1 MIALARQRE
10 ITASWL
16 TRTTI
21 YALAAIVFGT
31 LARLALL
38 QVPAHG
44 MDSWIYR
51 HWTWRLVHKP
61 IRRFYVDDGQAFPDH
76 LPGDMWL
83 LKLLGELV
91 HTLHPGVDFYSVGY
105 TAIIAGMVTC
115 FDALLAVV
123 LWRAGSALGSGQQ
136 GAIAGLAYWCLP
148 APIFVGSVWGQT
160 DGISAAIAVVALTL
174 AIRNRHS
181 WAFVALT
188 FCVLVKPQYGLLA
201 LPLLA
206 AWWYEGRTSLWGW
219 VRDVA
224 TTAVSCVALV
234 NVLIAPFDMSIA
246 GEWGRWNLLDRIR
259 ASGDLYPQS
268 VFGAHNLWGALYPL
282 QPAPDDHLPW
292 QLGLSRQSVG
302 LILFAVIVGIVCW
315 ALVRRWQGATTLV
328 LASNV
333 LMFGFFLVTTRM
345 HERYLFPVLGMSLL
359 LALLDSRY
367 WRYAIAVNGLVF
379 ANVALRYVWPLND
392 SWTGWGYVIGFG
404 WLEHPITV
412 WLLVLATCGVF
423 VYLILQL
430 FTKPEPTRP

>member
-1 MIALARQRE
+1 MIALAPARE
-10 ITASWL
+10 ITTHWRA
-16 TRTTI
+16 RTTV
-21 YALAAIVFGT
+21 YALAAIVFGV

-51 HWTWRLVHKP
+51 HWTWRLVHEP

-91 HTLHPGVDFYSVGY
+91 HAMHPGVDFYSYGY

-123 LWRAGSALGSGQQ
+123 LWRLGLLLGAGKQ
-136 GAIAGLAYWCLP
+136 GAIAGLAYWCMP
-148 APIFVGSVWGQT
+148 APIFVASVWGQT
-160 DGISAAIAVVALTL
+160 DGIAAAVAVVALAL
-174 AIRNRHS
+174 AVRSRYS

-201 LPLLA
+201 LPILA
-206 AWWYEGRTSLWGW
+206 AWWHEGRVSKWEW

-224 TTAVSCVALV
+224 STATVCFAAVALI
-234 NVLIAPFDMSIA
+234 IAPFGMSVA
-246 GEWGRWNLLDRIR
+246 GEWGRWNLLERVR
-259 ASGDLYPQS
+259 ESGDLYPQS
-268 VFGAHNLWGALYPL
+268 VSGAHNLWGALYPL
-282 QPAPDDHLPW
+282 QPAPGDQMPW
-292 QLGLSRQSVG
+292 ILSLSRQSVG
-302 LILFAVIVGIVCW
+302 LALFAIIVGFVCW
-315 ALVRRWQGATTLV
+315 ALARRWHGAVTMV

-359 LALLDSRY
+359 LAVLESSY
-367 WRYAIAVNGLVF
+367 WRYALAVNGLVF
-379 ANVALRYVWPLND
+379 ANIALRFVWPLND
-392 SWTGWGYVIGFG
+392 SWTGWRYLVGYR
-404 WLEHPITV
+404 WLEHPVTV
-412 WLLVLATCGVF
+412 WMLVLATSLLF
-423 VYLILQL
+423 VYLVYQL
-430 FTKPEPTRP
+430 MQKPVPDRP